1 MMANYI
7 DRIAAELAAKLPDC
21 STDLLRVYAL
31 LVLVEGQNVTEED
44 VHNAWSVWRTVT
56 RPGHP
61 ALVPF
66 DELTP
71 DVQALDTPYVE
82 AIRAVAKAHANEGA
96 VARSLQWRDEPWND
110 EPVRYVG
117 MDPIRDAYRE
127 AIDKEWEAGH
137 FAATLAERLHAYG
150 YEIRPRP

>member
-1 MMANYI
+1 MTPEQ
-7 DRIAAELAAKLPDC
+7 IAEQFHTTYEQLAPKHGYETRKASAVPWAEVPEQNRALMIAVVERLLDQGVIIAGRAG
-21 STDLLRVYAL
+21 ST
-31 LVLVEGQNVTEED
+31 
-44 VHNAWSVWRTVT
+44 
-56 RPGHP
+56 
-61 ALVPF
+61 
-66 DELTP
+66 
-71 DVQALDTPYVE
+71 
-82 AIRAVAKAHANEGA
+82 A